1 MSSYENYGRVSG
13 DYDATRCVIGL
24 EIILG
29 CLATGCGRLDRLRVL
44 DAGCGTGNYAR
55 AIAAHV
61 GKVEAVDLNPEM
73 LGVARGKL
81 AAEIEAGKAELH
93 RSSLHELPLEN
104 DSIDGVMLNQVLH
117 HLADDAHAG
126 WPETRR
132 VVAELRRVLRP
143 GGVVII
149 NICSHRQ
156 LREAWWYLALI
167 PRAVEAMCA
176 RHIPLD
182 ALEKMLAAEGFTQC
196 ARVVPTDALMQGEQ
210 YFDPLGPTRAAW
222 RHGDSIWALVDDAEM
237 AAAAARLQALDDDA
251 ARADFVARHDR
262 SRATLGQFTFLHARY
277 RR

>member
-13 DYDATRCVIGL
+13 DYDATRGVVGL

-61 GKVEAVDLNPEM
+61 GKVAAVDLNPEM
-73 LGVARGKL
+73 LAVARGKL
-81 AAEIEAGKAELH
+81 AAEIEAGNAELH
-93 RSSLHELPLEN
+93 RSSLRELPLET
-104 DSIDGVMLNQVLH
+104 DSIDGVMVNQVLH
-117 HLADDAHAG
+117 HLGDDAHAG
-126 WPETRR
+126 WPAKRS

-143 GGVVII
+143 GGVAVI

-156 LREAWWYLALI
+156 LREGWWYLALI

-182 ALEKMLAAEGFTQC
+182 TLERLLSEEGFEPR
-196 ARVVPTDALMQGEQ
+196 ARMVPTDALMQGTQ
-210 YFDPLGPTRAAW
+210 YFDPSGPTRAEW
-222 RHGDSIWALVDDAEM
+222 RHGDSIWALVDEAEM
-237 AAAAARLQALDDDA
+237 AEATARWRALDEA

-262 SRATLGQFTFLHARY
+262 PRATLGQFTFLHAQY